1 MDNNLNET
9 YKQKNIKKNEKP
21 FFKPII
27 MSKDDMDKFEEKE
40 LRKERRIAR
49 NSCYDWYNWSI
60 NYIPKAMKKLA
71 NNLI

>member
-1 MDNNLNET
+1 
-9 YKQKNIKKNEKP
+9 
-21 FFKPII
+21 
-27 MSKDDMDKFEEKE
+27 MDKFEERE

-49 NSCYDWYNWSI
+49 NSCYDWCNWSI